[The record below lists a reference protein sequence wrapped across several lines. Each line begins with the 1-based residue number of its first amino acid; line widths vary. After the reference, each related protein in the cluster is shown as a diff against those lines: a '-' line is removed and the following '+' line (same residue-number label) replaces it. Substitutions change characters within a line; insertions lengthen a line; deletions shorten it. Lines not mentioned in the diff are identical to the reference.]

1 MGVCQLRV
9 PLDGLADAETRSRMD
24 ELTALGH
31 RFTAYSYGLPK
42 GAARRA
48 LTDHGQILSAW
59 EVIAPTTSAA
69 ELLRGIAELKGG
81 TPVYFN
87 AHRVDKEAFS
97 LSHGL
102 GVNERGTVEALLA
115 LEDAGSV
122 IDGMVFGIGW
132 REEPVPAMAAIQDC
146 IEGLGVRAAVHVQFA
161 HRELLGPEEY
171 LRHDAN
177 RVAEAVIGALAHD
190 EMTVFLD
197 NFTGINRGY
206 YFSGGL
212 VDRLYNPLAGAHIV
226 RHLHAALPDGCQ
238 IGAVREIGNE
248 RLIVLRN
255 PEGALLLP
263 ATDAAMPT
271 PATATSAPSPMTGR
285 RIDLTSGTMAAEHL
299 TGPTL
304 VIPEQ

>member
-1 MGVCQLRV
+1 MGVCRLRV
-9 PLDGLADAETRSRMD
+9 PLDDLADAETRSRMA

-59 EVIAPTTSAA
+59 EVIAPTTGAP

-102 GVNERGTVEALLA
+102 AANERGTVEALLA
-115 LEDAGSV
+115 LENAREV

-132 REEPVPAMAAIQDC
+132 REEPLPAMAAIQASVD
-146 IEGLGVRAAVHVQFA
+146 GLGVRAAAHVQFA
-161 HRELLGPEEY
+161 HRAPLGRDEY
-171 LRHDAN
+171 ERHDAN
-177 RVAEAVIGALAHD
+177 RVAEAVIGALANN
-190 EMTVFLD
+190 ELTVFLD
-197 NFTGINRGY
+197 NFTGIDRGY

-212 VDRLYNPLAGAHIV
+212 VDRLYNPLLGARIV

-238 IGAVREIGNE
+238 IGAVRENGND
-248 RLIVLRN
+248 RLIELRK

-263 ATDAAMPT
+263 ATD
-271 PATATSAPSPMTGR
+271 TARPTSAPSRMTGR
-285 RIDLTSGTMAAEHL
+285 WIDLISGKMAAERL

-304 VIPEQ
+304 AIPE